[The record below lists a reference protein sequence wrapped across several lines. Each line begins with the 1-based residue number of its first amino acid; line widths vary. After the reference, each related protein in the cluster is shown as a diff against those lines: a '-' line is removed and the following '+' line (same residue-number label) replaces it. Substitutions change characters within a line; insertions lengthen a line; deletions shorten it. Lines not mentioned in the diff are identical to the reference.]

1 MFDLSF
7 MPIKTKNV
15 FEILVQ
21 QKFINDYTLFGGTAL
36 SVQLKHRK
44 SEDLDFIYDGKEI
57 DKKNIKRSI
66 NSIFSNYRI
75 INEDQNFQIDF
86 LINEVKVTFFSSGAV
101 LVPFNV
107 KEYSIKLSNINIAM
121 PNIIGVLKLITIS
134 QRNTLRDYYDLYFL
148 TKEFM
153 SMNELF
159 KLTMELVPNLA
170 PITYSETL
178 TYADDIEE
186 NSMQEYLEPV
196 ENISK
201 TDITEYFINEIKK
214 IKKNIKLS

>member
-21 QKFINDYTLFGGTAL
+21 QKFINDYTLVGGTAL

>member
-7 MPIKTKNV
+7 MPPNTKNV
-15 FEILVQ
+15 FEILAQ
-21 QKFINDYTLFGGTAL
+21 QNFISKYTLVGGTAL

-66 NSIFSNYRI
+66 NSIFSKYRI

-101 LVPFNV
+101 LVPFKV
-107 KEYSIKLSNINIAM
+107 KKYSNKLSNINIAM

-201 TDITEYFINEIKK
+201 TEITEYFISEIKK

>member
-7 MPIKTKNV
+7 MPVKTKSV
-15 FEILVQ
+15 FEILAQ
-21 QKFINDYTLFGGTAL
+21 QNFMSKYTLVGGTGL

-57 DKKNIKRSI
+57 DKKSLSRSI
-66 NSIFSNYRI
+66 NSIFSKYRI

-107 KEYSIKLSNINIAM
+107 KKYSNKLSNINIAM

-148 TKEFM
+148 TKEFI
-153 SMNELF
+153 SINELF

-178 TYADDIEE
+178 TYSDDIEE
-186 NSMQEYLEPV
+186 NNMQEYLEPAV
-196 ENISK
+196 NISK
-201 TDITEYFINEIKK
+201 TEITEYFISEIKK
-214 IKKNIKLS
+214 IKKNIKLK